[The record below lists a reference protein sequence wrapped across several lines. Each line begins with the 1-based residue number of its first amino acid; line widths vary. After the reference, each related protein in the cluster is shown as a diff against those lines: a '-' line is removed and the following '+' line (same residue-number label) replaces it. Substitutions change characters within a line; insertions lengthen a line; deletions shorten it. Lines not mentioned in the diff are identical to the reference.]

1 MKKALV
7 LGCILVV
14 GVASVASAAG
24 MCSGYWS
31 TTFGIDPIEMS
42 DPCAAMTTV
51 WSERIGAH
59 STLMVDYSIEGW
71 LFGGEAT
78 FDAAIGYT
86 SQTFLTVG
94 RLGAFTLGARMTFL
108 PQAVVLSEQKFRQ
121 GDQPDE
127 EFWLL
132 YNNPGDACDDC
143 EDPGC
148 CCPEGDDD
156 MCDLTV
162 LVRAVELL
170 DPKACGVER
179 CSLLAPPIVTIEP
192 RFKDLQVTASV
203 SIAGIEIEGLKLLNA
218 WEGTTTEEQIFEW
231 TVCQEGLLIVFED
244 SNKYFDNVVQT
255 GPAFPVVCE
264 HDESMETVF
273 AWGTLPPPQTCSC
286 TTGGD
291 DDIGSGFRLK
301 LSGAAGPM
309 SVTSY
314 TYFNLS
320 ESDNSA
326 DTDSGCPVLGKKG
339 DLKVAGDCSLGFTE
353 EYLMVEGIP
362 LCCDMELDA
371 ALKMVCPELDESWSC
386 VCEEMEVTK
395 ALPWLP
401 GMTVPTVTISFPDAI
416 NPPDCDYSSEIVA
429 FDYLQL
435 LVHDIPFVPGMY
447 DLTASI
453 KLTTDEKEFSLCGQ
467 PAFEYP
473 TCFSI
478 TLLANWEED
487 ESHNDIANK
496 LTGIDIKDLSFT
508 CECNGVTFSSKTV
521 LYDLPT
527 NALKTIESFEVLSF
541 LVPLDCDTR
550 TDLYGRSF
558 DACLPFV
565 DNGDGVF
572 SGPLPWI
579 VDGEEEVGPPGDK
592 ILLEYWETPKYK
604 YYAWESL
611 SIAIDGDAC
620 CGGAFDFDVDIYIGK
635 KYEANPEFCG
645 AICKTDTTKE
655 CCCEEEVQNYKCC
668 WDLDANYEEV
678 GKLGSLF
685 SWMATDVVGRFGLF
699 SGFDLAVGAS
709 VSFRG
714 WEAFGIGFGFTW

>member
-7 LGCILVV
+7 ITCILV
-14 GVASVASAAG
+14 AALSLLASAAG
-24 MCSGYWS
+24 MCSGEWE
-31 TTFGIDPIEMS
+31 TTLDINMIALSDACLNGLFGPGWMDQPS
-42 DPCAAMTTV
+42 LFLGL
-51 WSERIGAH
+51 S
-59 STLMVDYSIEGW
+59 STLTLSYAVGSF
-71 LFGGEAT
+71 LFGSTSG
-78 FDAAIGYT
+78 FDASLRYS
-86 SQTFLTVG
+86 SQSFDVTG
-94 RLGAFTLGARMTFL
+94 ALGAFTISAAMTFL

-127 EFWLL
+127 EAWLL
-132 YNNPGDACDDC
+132 YNNSGDACDDC

-148 CCPEGDDD
+148 CCPAGDDG

-170 DPKACGVER
+170 DPKACGLER

-192 RFKDLQVTASV
+192 RFKDVEVSASV
-203 SIAGIEIEGLKLLNA
+203 SLAGIEIEGLKLLNA

-231 TVCQEGLLIVFED
+231 TVCDELILIVFED

-255 GPAFPVVCE
+255 GPAGPWPCE
-264 HDESMETVF
+264 HDETMETVF

-286 TTGGD
+286 STGGD

-320 ESDNSA
+320 ESDNPA
-326 DTDSGCPVLGKKG
+326 ETDSGCPVLGKKG

-371 ALKMVCPELDESWSC
+371 ALKMVCPEASESWSC
-386 VCEEMEVTK
+386 VCEEMDLEKTQS
-395 ALPWLP
+395 
-401 GMTVPTVTISFPDAI
+401 GSTVTISFPEAI

-429 FDYLQL
+429 FEYLQL
-435 LVHDIPFVPGMY
+435 LVHDIPFIPGMY

-467 PAFEYP
+467 PAFDYP

-487 ESHNDIANK
+487 EAHNEIANK

-527 NALKTIESFEVLSF
+527 NALKTIASSEVLSF
-541 LVPLDCDTR
+541 LVPLDCDSE
-550 TDLYGRSF
+550 D
-558 DACLPFV
+558 CPPFI

-572 SGPLPWI
+572 SGPLPGI
-579 VDGEEEVGPPGDK
+579 VVPDVGEVQAGRPGDK
-592 ILLEYWETPKYK
+592 IFLEYWETPKYK

-611 SIAIDGDAC
+611 SIGIDGDAC
-620 CGGAFDFDVDIYIGK
+620 CGGAFDFDVDIYTGK
-635 KYEANPEFCG
+635 EYEANPEFCG

-655 CCCEEEVQNYKCC
+655 CCEEEQNYKCC
-668 WDLDANYEEV
+668 WSRDPNYEEV

-685 SWMATDVVGRFGLF
+685 SWMATDVSGTFGIF
-699 SGFDLAVGAS
+699 SNFDLVVEAS

-714 WEAFGIGFGFTW
+714 WETFSLGFEFTI